1 MAMKSPLDTP
11 SKLIVNEFSPR
22 NSFGSNCST
31 RAKILDRDRE
41 EMVNTTRS
49 LEERV

>member
-1 MAMKSPLDTP
+1 MAMKSPRDTP
-11 SKLIVNEFSPR
+11 SKLIINEFSPR

-31 RAKILDRDRE
+31 RSKILGRDRE

-49 LEERV
+49 LEKKV